1 MTKKFDFLVFIGR
14 MQPPTKAHKAVI
26 EIAAQQSEKV
36 IVVLGSA
43 NSPRTLR
50 NPFTFEERRDMV
62 LSCFDLKVRAQ
73 LIVVP
78 QNDYTYND
86 NLWCV
91 KLQEVVRDTVLKNI
105 EGNTPNVTLHGINDV
120 KVGLIGHAKDSTSY
134 YLKLFPNWASVN
146 VGHQGDINATEVRNA
161 YFEGGTQA
169 VDASMLPK
177 EIMHNL
183 KAFEMMPD
191 YIKLVEERAFVIKYK
206 KSWAAAPYPVTLMC
220 VDAVVVQSGQI
231 LMVKRRAAPGKGMW
245 ALPGGY
251 IDQSETLRESMLR
264 ELREETGLKVP
275 EPVLRGSIVCD
286 KTFDDPHRSPRG
298 RVITTA
304 FLIHLTPDVKMP
316 KIRKQDAEGE
326 VSNVEWV
333 QIADLDPLMIFEDH
347 YHIIQNM
354 VARI

>member
-1 MTKKFDFLVFIGR
+1 
-14 MQPPTKAHKAVI
+14 
-26 EIAAQQSEKV
+26 
-36 IVVLGSA
+36 
-43 NSPRTLR
+43 
-50 NPFTFEERRDMV
+50 MV
-62 LSCFDLKVRAQ
+62 LSCFAPDVQAR
-73 LIVVP
+73 LIIVP

-91 KLQEVVRDTVLKNI
+91 KLQEVVRDAILKNI
-105 EGNTPNVTLHGINDV
+105 TGNTPNVTISGLADV
-120 KVGLIGHAKDSTSY
+120 RVGLIGHAKDSSSY

-146 VGHQGDINATEVRNA
+146 VPSQGDINATQIRDA
-161 YFEGGTQA
+161 YFEGGVSA
-169 VDASMLPK
+169 VDASLLPK
-177 EIMHNL
+177 EVINHL
-183 KAFEMMPD
+183 RAFETLPD
-191 YIKLVEERAFVIKYK
+191 YTKLVEERSFVIKYK

-251 IDQSETLRESMLR
+251 IDQNETLMQSMLR

-275 EPVLRGSIVCD
+275 EPVLRGSIVCE

-304 FLIHLTPDVKMP
+304 FLIHLAPDVRMP

-326 VSNVEWV
+326 VTNVEWV
-333 QIADLDPLMIFEDH
+333 PLANLDPMMIFEDH
-347 YHIIQNM
+347 YHIIQHM
-354 VARI
+354 IARI

>member
-14 MQPPTKAHKAVI
+14 MQPPTHAHKAVI
-26 EIAAQQSEKV
+26 QIAAQQSKKV

-50 NPFTFEERRDMV
+50 NPFTFEERRMM
-62 LSCFDLKVRAQ
+62 LLNCFESSVRDQ
-73 LIVVP
+73 LIIVP

-91 KLQEVVRDTVLKNI
+91 KLQEVVRGAILQNI
-105 EGNTPNVTLHGINDV
+105 TGNTSNMTLHGVNDV
-120 KVGLIGHAKDSTSY
+120 HVGLIGHAKDNTSY

-146 VGHQGDINATEVRNA
+146 VPSQGDINATQIRDA
-161 YFEGGTQA
+161 YFDQHPAQINSASVPSEVMAFLSMFMLT
-169 VDASMLPK
+169 DA
-177 EIMHNL
+177 
-183 KAFEMMPD
+183 
-191 YIKLVEERAFVIKYK
+191 YTKLVDERAFVIKYK
-206 KSWAAAPYPVTLMC
+206 QSWAPAPYPVIFSC
-220 VDAVVVQSGQI
+220 VDAVIVQSGHI

-251 IDQSETLRESMLR
+251 IDQHETLMESMLR

-275 EPVLRGSIVCD
+275 EPVLRGSIVCE
-286 KTFDDPHRSPRG
+286 KTFDDPNRSPRG

-304 FLIHLTPDVKMP
+304 FLIHLTPHLWLP

-326 VSNVEWV
+326 VSNVAWV
-333 QIADLDPLMIFEDH
+333 PIVDLDPKMIFEDH
-347 YHIIQNM
+347 YHIIQHM

>member
-1 MTKKFDFLVFIGR
+1 MTKKFNFLVFIGR
-14 MQPPTKAHKAVI
+14 MQPPTEAHKAVI
-26 EIAAQQSEKV
+26 QIAAEQSEKV

-50 NPFTFEERRDMV
+50 NPFTFEERREMV
-62 LSCFDLKVRAQ
+62 LSCFEPAVRAQ

-78 QNDYTYND
+78 HNDYTYND
-86 NLWCV
+86 TLWCV
-91 KLQEVVRDTVLKNI
+91 KLQEIVRTTILKNI
-105 EGNTPNVTLHGINDV
+105 TGNSPNVTLHGINDV

-134 YLKLFPNWASVN
+134 YLRLFPNWASVN
-146 VGHQGDINATEVRNA
+146 VLSQGDINATQVRNA
-161 YFEGGTQA
+161 YFEGGVEA
-169 VDASMLPK
+169 VDAAVLPK
-177 EIMHNL
+177 AIINHL
-183 KAFEMMPD
+183 RAFETLPD
-191 YIKLVEERAFVIKYK
+191 YAKLVEERSFVIKYK

-220 VDAVVVQSGQI
+220 VDAVVVQSGQV

-251 IDQSETLRESMLR
+251 IDQSETLMESMLR

-275 EPVLRGSIVCD
+275 EPVLRGSIVCE

-304 FLIHLTPDVKMP
+304 FLIHLTPDVRMP

-333 QIADLDPLMIFEDH
+333 PLAALDPMMIFEDH
-347 YHIIQNM
+347 YHIIQNL